1 VILTIDLTSDV
12 PIYHQIRDQVV
23 EAIAAGQLVEG
34 GGLPSTRQLA
44 VDLGVNFHTVNKG
57 YDLLRQQGL
66 LRLNRKS
73 GAVVARD
80 PGSGGPEAGFVDSWS
95 TRLRT
100 LLAEAVAH
108 GFGHRAVLDICQDV
122 LASFAMRPAEIQDG
136 AA

>member
-12 PIYHQIRDQVV
+12 PIYQQIRDQVV
-23 EAIAAGQLVEG
+23 EAIATGELVEDS
-34 GGLPSTRQLA
+34 GLPSTRQLA
-44 VDLGVNFHTVNKG
+44 VHLGVNFHTVNKG

-73 GAVVARD
+73 GAMVARD
-80 PGSGGPEAGFVDSWS
+80 PDSGGPEAGFVDTWS

-100 LLAEAVAH
+100 LLADAVAH
-108 GFGHRAVLDICQDV
+108 GLDHRAVLDTCQDV
-122 LASFAMRPAEIQDG
+122 LASFARRPADLQDG